1 MPEGHRGATLTGANL
16 RDQVRAALDTSARD
30 AALWHVPGRVELLG
44 KHTDYAGG
52 RSLLCA
58 IDRGLVIGM
67 VRRNDDTVT
76 FLDSS
81 SGARA
86 AFRLDPDLVPL
97 TGRWAGFPMTVAR
110 RIARNFPDARRGAD
124 LALASNLPSAAGMS
138 SSSALIVATFLA
150 LAEANELHTTE
161 TWRAHLSTPEALAEY
176 LGCIENGQSFGPLSG
191 DRGVGTFGGS
201 QDHTAILC
209 CRPERVSRYSFAPV
223 AYEGEI
229 RWPKGMALVIAVS
242 GIRSRKSGPQ
252 REAYNRLSL
261 ATRVILDRWREAS
274 GTQAVTLA
282 AAAMEPAAQA
292 AIEQLLVDH
301 PDPAF
306 PPGFLAGRFR
316 QFVSESLEIIPEA
329 ALALERKDLQSFGRL
344 VDRSQLGA
352 EEGLHN
358 QVPET
363 THLARHARALGAHA
377 ASAFGA
383 GFGGS
388 VWAMVDAAEADR
400 FGKQW
405 IGEYRRAF
413 PAAARRAEYVR
424 SELGPAARRID

>member
-1 MPEGHRGATLTGANL
+1 MTGTDL
-16 RDQVRAALDTSARD
+16 RDRVRAALDAGAREP
-30 AALWHVPGRVELLG
+30 ALWHVPGRVELLG

-67 VRRNDDTVT
+67 VPRDDDTVT
-76 FLDSS
+76 FLDST

-86 AFRLDPDLVPL
+86 AFRLEPELVPL

-110 RIARNFPDARRGAD
+110 RIAQNFPGARRGAD

-150 LAEANELHTTE
+150 LAEVNELSSSE
-161 TWRAHLSTPEALAEY
+161 TWREHLSTPEALAEY
-176 LGCIENGQSFGPLSG
+176 LGCIENGQNFGPLAG

-209 CRPERVSRYSFAPV
+209 CKAGRVSRYSFAPV
-223 AYEGEI
+223 TFEEDI
-229 RWPKGMALVIAVS
+229 PWPDAMALVIAVS
-242 GIRSRKSGPQ
+242 GVRSRKSGPQ

-261 ATRVILDRWREAS
+261 AVRTILGRWRQAS
-274 GTQAVTLA
+274 GSAAATLA
-282 AAAMEPAAQA
+282 AAAAEPGARE
-292 AIEQLLVDH
+292 AILQLLLGQEEDE
-301 PDPAF
+301 PGFPA
-306 PPGFLAGRFR
+306 GFLAGRFR
-316 QFVSESLEIIPEA
+316 QFTTESTEIIPDA
-329 ALALERKDLQSFGRL
+329 SRALEVRDFRRFGEL

-352 EEGLHN
+352 EEGLEN

-363 THLARHARALGAHA
+363 VHLARRARALGAHA

-388 VWAMVDAAEADR
+388 VWAMVDADAADR
-400 FGKQW
+400 FGRDW

-413 PAAARRAEYVR
+413 PGAARRAECFR
-424 SELGPAARRID
+424 TEPAPGARRID

>member
-1 MPEGHRGATLTGANL
+1 M
-16 RDQVRAALDTSARD
+16 RAALDPAGREI
-30 AALWHVPGRVELLG
+30 ALWHVPGRVELLG

-52 RSLLCA
+52 RSLLGA
-58 IDRGLVIGM
+58 LERGLIIGM
-67 VRRNDDTVT
+67 APRNDDTVT

-86 AFRLDPDLVPL
+86 AFQLDPDLIPL

-110 RIARNFPDARRGAD
+110 RIARNFPGAHRGAD

-150 LAEANELHTTE
+150 LAEANDLRSGEVWQE
-161 TWRAHLSTPEALAEY
+161 HLPTPEALAEY
-176 LGCIENGQSFGPLSG
+176 LGCIENGQSFGALGG
-191 DRGVGTFGGS
+191 DRGIGTFGGS

-209 CRPERVSRYSFAPV
+209 CRADHISRYSFAPV
-223 AYEGEI
+223 TSEGEV
-229 RWPKGMALVIAVS
+229 RWPEKMALVIAVS
-242 GIRSRKSGPQ
+242 GVKSRKSGPQ
-252 REAYNRLSL
+252 RDAFNRLSL
-261 ATRVILDRWREAS
+261 ATRTILDRWRQAS
-274 GTQAVTLA
+274 GSQATTLA
-282 AAAMEPAAQA
+282 AAASEPGAPE
-292 AIEQLLVDH
+292 AIGQFLSDIAE
-301 PDPAF
+301 PGF
-306 PPGFLAGRFR
+306 PSEFLAGRFR
-316 QFVSESLEIIPEA
+316 QFVTESFEIIPA
-329 ALALERKDLQSFGRL
+329 ATRALEGGDLQQFGDL

-363 THLARHARALGAHA
+363 IHLTRRARALGAHA

-388 VWAMVDAAEADR
+388 VWAMVDASEADR

-405 IGEYRRAF
+405 IGEYRHAF
-413 PAAARRAEYVR
+413 PAAARRAECILTG
-424 SELGPAARRID
+424 LGPAARRID

>member
-1 MPEGHRGATLTGANL
+1 M
-16 RDQVRAALDTSARD
+16 
-30 AALWHVPGRVELLG
+30 ELLG

-67 VRRNDDTVT
+67 VPRDDDTVT

-86 AFRLDPDLVPL
+86 AFRLDPHLVPL

-138 SSSALIVATFLA
+138 SSSALIIATFLA
-150 LAEANELHTTE
+150 LAEVNNLHATD

-176 LGCIENGQSFGPLSG
+176 LGCIENGQDFGPLTG
-191 DRGVGTFGGS
+191 DRGIGTFGGS

-209 CRPERVSRYSFAPV
+209 CKTGRVSRYSFAPV
-223 AYEGEI
+223 TFEGEVA
-229 RWPKGMALVIAVS
+229 WPEAMALVIAVS
-242 GIRSRKSGPQ
+242 GVRSRKSGPQ
-252 REAYNRLSL
+252 RESYNRLSL
-261 ATRVILDRWREAS
+261 AVRTILERWREAS
-274 GTQAVTLA
+274 GSPAATLA
-282 AAAMEPAAQA
+282 AATAAPGAIA
-292 AIEQLLVDH
+292 AISTMLDGHAE
-301 PDPAF
+301 PGY

-316 QFVSESLEIIPEA
+316 QFVRESHEIIPQA
-329 ALALERKDLQSFGRL
+329 TAALERHDFRALGQL
-344 VDRSQLGA
+344 VDDSQRGA
-352 EEGLHN
+352 EAGLGN

-363 THLARHARALGAHA
+363 IHLAHHARALGAHA

-388 VWAMVDAAEADR
+388 VWAMVDAADSGR
-400 FGKQW
+400 FASDW
-405 IGEYRRAF
+405 MRDYRRTY
-413 PAAARRAEYVR
+413 PGAARRAECIQT
-424 SELGPAARRID
+424 GPAPAARRID